1 LGRDGTNSH
10 NRGVSDSMNEG
21 KKNHK
26 GFEIVEDVPT
36 TIKRPSGGPDRVS
49 YERSVIEL
57 NQMKF
62 KLSAS

>member
-1 LGRDGTNSH
+1 
-10 NRGVSDSMNEG
+10 MNEG